1 MLVSP
6 AESEILRT
14 AADKVWTQQTPAI
27 CNISA
32 EYVKNAKCTAE
43 KFYVIDVFN
52 DGTVFMYNLINTR
65 KKITNDRQ

>member
-1 MLVSP
+1 MSTIRAPLSEMLVSP

-27 CNISA
+27 CNISE

-43 KFYVIDVFN
+43 NEV
-52 DGTVFMYNLINTR
+52 LCHR
-65 KKITNDRQ
+65 RLQ